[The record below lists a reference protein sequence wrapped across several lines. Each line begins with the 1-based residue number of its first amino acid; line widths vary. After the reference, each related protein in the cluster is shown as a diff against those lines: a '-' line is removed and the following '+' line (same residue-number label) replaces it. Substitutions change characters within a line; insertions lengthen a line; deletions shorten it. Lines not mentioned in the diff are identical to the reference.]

1 MNIIN
6 KIEDIIVIHLL
17 RASLSVYYFTT
28 RALNFYLITKAESRT
43 ELWIR
48 TQIGSITENYS
59 KPVLRDE
66 SPLLSAWCNV
76 GCYTDHSTL
85 LRRQPRLGTELLR
98 WRGSWDLH
106 SSRHR
111 QVSVAMVSVASR
123 PLAYLLALTM
133 ARPQAACCHES
144 QEQLRREKLLP
155 LEVTAQLPTALPWE
169 NSAMNGIAEW
179 KIH

>member
-1 MNIIN
+1 ML
-6 KIEDIIVIHLL
+6 V
-17 RASLSVYYFTT
+17 VT
-28 RALNFYLITKAESRT
+28 RTIAH
-43 ELWIR
+43 
-48 TQIGSITENYS
+48 
-59 KPVLRDE
+59 
-66 SPLLSAWCNV
+66 
-76 GCYTDHSTL
+76 CYDDSHDTGRSCYDGEGVEISTVADTD
-85 LRRQPRLGTELLR
+85 
-98 WRGSWDLH
+98 
-106 SSRHR
+106 R

>member
-1 MNIIN
+1 MKDQLREVFECFIAVNIIN

-66 SPLLSAWCNV
+66 SPLLSA
-76 GCYTDHSTL
+76 
-85 LRRQPRLGTELLR
+85 
-98 WRGSWDLH
+98 
-106 SSRHR
+106 
-111 QVSVAMVSVASR
+111 
-123 PLAYLLALTM
+123 
-133 ARPQAACCHES
+133 
-144 QEQLRREKLLP
+144 
-155 LEVTAQLPTALPWE
+155 
-169 NSAMNGIAEW
+169 
-179 KIH
+179 